1 MSIAPLLLF
10 AIIGGLTVFAWQNW
24 TPAIALTFLGL
35 QTPALPLSLW
45 IVLAIVAGI
54 LTALVIN
61 ALFIT
66 SNYLA
71 IRDSRFRRSP
81 TPPRSRPF
89 EASRPSGA
97 APAEPTGSRS
107 QEPDDPDSRSDSWFY
122 QAPRSQPPRSP
133 APSSA
138 SKRYETP
145 TRASDY
151 QRPAEADL
159 DDWERP
165 MREDWGDEA
174 PENSRD
180 RRAPSPASPPSSTY
194 SYSQRQ
200 PRESDRGRSD
210 SVVDADYRVIVPPY
224 RPIDAPPPTSE
235 PEESA
240 EDWFEDDRDATDRR

>member
-1 MSIAPLLLF
+1 MSIAPLLLL

-71 IRDSRFRRSP
+71 VRDSRFRRVP
-81 TPPRSRPF
+81 APPRSNSF
-89 EASRPSGA
+89 ASPRSSPPPSGQ
-97 APAEPTGSRS
+97 TSSRVT
-107 QEPDDPDSRSDSWFY
+107 DPDRSDSRFY
-122 QAPRSQPPRSP
+122 QAPRSSSPQSP

-145 TRASDY
+145 TRPSDY
-151 QRPAEADL
+151 QRLSEPDF

-165 MREDWGDEA
+165 MREDWGDEEPA
-174 PENSRD
+174 ISRD
-180 RRAPSPASPPSSTY
+180 RRSPSPPSQSSST
-194 SYSQRQ
+194 SSSSQRQ
-200 PRESDRGRSD
+200 PRESDAQRSD

-240 EDWFEDDRDATDRR
+240 EDWFEDDRGSTERR